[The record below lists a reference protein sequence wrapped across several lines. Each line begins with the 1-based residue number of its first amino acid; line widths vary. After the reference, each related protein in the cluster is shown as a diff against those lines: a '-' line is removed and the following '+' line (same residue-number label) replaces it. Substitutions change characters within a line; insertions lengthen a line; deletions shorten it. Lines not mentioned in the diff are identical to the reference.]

1 MADLTPQDQ
10 ENYINLKKAVI
21 ALKNIIPDALTTLKQ
36 LIQAVL
42 AKLPEKVKTS
52 AELEE
57 LAEKV
62 DSYLVVQSLLLESLT
77 NEQQKTEI
85 AQASQEV
92 SNQNKLLKASL
103 EDLDDADLSALDD
116 LNPFCMDALFL
127 SSITGKAKTRTQQL
141 LDGFAPNL
149 KDKDIQNL
157 TDAWGAAIQKFA
169 EDSRKDG
176 GKNTDPVRPGKPD
189 TIARFFCIHE
199 ELEALY
205 DRLSTLVA

>member
-21 ALKNIIPDALTTLKQ
+21 ALKNKIPDASTTLKQ

-103 EDLDDADLSALDD
+103 EDVDDADLSALDD
-116 LNPFCMDALFL
+116 LNSFCIDALFL